1 MPTPAP
7 ELPSIQPQLP
17 PIGAWLPPIPGLHRR
32 DPEHRYWLGEVEFPV
47 SVTGVLSVLK
57 SDFAMDRIEATRA
70 TWEPRGNSCH
80 RALELFLL
88 SQRGWSAPTPECPL
102 EEHSRAAWLHGLD
115 GELEALH
122 DGPYANWIKPLLDH
136 VRWNQVQVIASE
148 RATCCLTRRIAGT
161 FDVAF
166 IDPALPHSPLR
177 PDWVS
182 GPARVLADLKS
193 LAGAVAKWRRLGSRD
208 WSELAEVP
216 AGTAAVR
223 LAGGLVETRAAHS
236 SAWTPLMPAPPLLE
250 RAGDDAELKVS
261 KPSTYSTAAQ
271 LGGYHTLEHH
281 GPARNWYD
289 YGQTIWARPGQ
300 AAFSPLYSV
309 EEMRMAWAGAWAT
322 WRARAAEPGFIS

>member
-7 ELPSIQPQLP
+7 ELPPIRPELP
-17 PIGAWLPPIPGLHRR
+17 PIQPELPSVGAWLPPIPGLHRR

-80 RALELFLL
+80 RALELMLGMENPDPAWVA
-88 SQRGWSAPTPECPL
+88 RWPVTREDIW
-102 EEHSRAAWLHGLD
+102 RALT
-115 GELEALH
+115 
-122 DGPYANWIKPLLDH
+122 GPYADWIKPLLDH
-136 VRWNQVQVIASE
+136 DRWSQVKVIASE
-148 RATCCLTRRIAGT
+148 RATACLQRRIAGT

-166 IDPALPHSPLR
+166 IDPALPPSPHR
-177 PDWVS
+177 PDWAS

-193 LAGAVAKWRRLGSRD
+193 LAGAVAKWRRSGSRD
-208 WSELAEVP
+208 WAELAEVP
-216 AGTAAVR
+216 ADTAAVR
-223 LAGGLVETRAAHS
+223 LAGSLVEIRAAHS
-236 SAWTPLMPAPPLLE
+236 SAWAPLMPAPSLLAH
-250 RAGDDAELKVS
+250 AGDDAELKVS
-261 KPSTYSTAAQ
+261 RPSTYSTAAQ

-300 AAFSPLYSV
+300 ATFSPLYSV